1 MSSKNSQSGFGSRLL
16 QCLLIVS
23 VAYFSPGRFVALA
36 QEPSPPAVTPTEAAP
51 KIPNDQL
58 DALVAP
64 IALYPDPLLSQTLV
78 ACTYPLEIVLLQ
90 QWLEKNKNL
99 KDKAF
104 TDAVQKQTWDPSIQA
119 MASLPEVVKKLA
131 DNISWASDLGN
142 AFLSQQEDVMDAVQR
157 LRTKANATGKLKSSP
172 EMKVETKVVETKTV
186 VVIEQADPKVVYVP
200 QYNPTVVYGTSVY
213 PYPSMY
219 YPTGALLAFGTGI
232 ALGAAWSNGWGYH
245 CGWGNNNVNIN
256 YNNNYV
262 NHYNKTNVNNI
273 NRNNINNANN
283 KWQHD
288 AKHRGGVPYSS
299 RNTAQKYGGTTRTQ
313 PANRPSNVTQR
324 PTQQP
329 ALSNRQKPAT
339 SDRSLSNSPSN
350 RTQKPFGETNRLSDK
365 QFSRDSSPRTNN
377 AFSGP
382 SNRMDRS
389 SSFASRDRGSRSM
402 ASSRSSGM
410 SRSSMS
416 RGGGRRR

>member
-1 MSSKNSQSGFGSRLL
+1 
-16 QCLLIVS
+16 VT
-23 VAYFSPGRFVALA
+23 AA
-36 QEPSPPAVTPTEAAP
+36 QTPAVTPPAEAAP

-90 QWLEKNKNL
+90 QWLEKNKTL

-142 AFLSQQEDVMDAVQR
+142 AFLNQQSDVFEAVQR
-157 LRTKANATGKLKSSP
+157 LRAKANAAGKLKSSP
-172 EMKVETKVVETKTV
+172 QMKVESKVVETKTV

-200 QYNPTVVYGTSVY
+200 QYNPAVVYGTSVY

-219 YPTGALLAFGTGI
+219 YPPATGALLAFGTGI
-232 ALGAAWSNGWGYH
+232 ALGAAWNNGWGYN

-256 YNNNYV
+256 VNNNYV

-273 NRNNINNANN
+273 NNVNRNNINNVNRNNINNANGN
-283 KWQHD
+283 TWKHD
-288 AKHRGGVPYSS
+288 AQHRGGVPYS
-299 RNTAQKYGGTTRTQ
+299 NKATAQKYGGTARTNT
-313 PANRPSNVTQR
+313 PVNRPSNVTQR
-324 PTQQP
+324 PSQQP
-329 ALSNRQKPAT
+329 ALSDRQKPVA
-339 SDRSLSNSPSN
+339 SDRSSLNNSASN
-350 RTQKPFGETNRLSDK
+350 RTQKSFGETTRLSDK

-377 AFSGP
+377 AFSAP

-389 SSFASRDRGSRSM
+389 SSFASQDRGSRSM

-410 SRSSMS
+410 NRSSGMSRGGS